1 MAGAATMPQSG
12 GEGEVSMINCVQRAC
27 VVLAAG
33 AILVLPAAAGAHG
46 GKDRDYR
53 FAPIAFLG
61 DPAPGGGQFTFD
73 FEPSAVNDRGEVAF
87 TADVTTGGE
96 GVFVARKGR
105 ITQLTRTGL
114 PAPGGGT
121 MGGRGE
127 LGRLGLDAHG
137 DVAVPFFL
145 DGPAPTCGIASGLYR
160 SSHSGETLS
169 AVAVPG
175 TPAPGGGTF

>member
-1 MAGAATMPQSG
+1 
-12 GEGEVSMINCVQRAC
+12 MINCVQRAC

-73 FEPSAVNDRGEVAF
+73 FEPSAVGDDGTLPF

-96 GVFVARKGR
+96 GVFVARNRHSSRLRAPYRRGVSCS
-105 ITQLTRTGL
+105 ITASSTIS
-114 PAPGGGT
+114 
-121 MGGRGE
+121 E
-127 LGRLGLDAHG
+127 LLDCSA
-137 DVAVPFFL
+137 L
-145 DGPAPTCGIASGLYR
+145 
-160 SSHSGETLS
+160 SHSTGAS
-169 AVAVPG
+169 AG
-175 TPAPGGGTF
+175 R